1 MTKSPY
7 LLVALCLLSLG
18 CAQDDDRGE
27 SGRTRSLASVGSGAQ
42 ASDLR
47 LVVRQTIDPAGRVTH
62 SIRVTAPA
70 DDPPA
75 LIVLP
80 DGQEAT
86 LLLTAG
92 EATLATAELESSP
105 GPGIYRFR
113 DGEGGLLTTSAS
125 LAGDPPNFP
134 AFESPLDQG
143 LLLPTHDAV
152 RWTWTGTAGLF
163 DLDPVGHAVEHGQHD
178 GGRQAGHAGDPRAVG
193 ALTGIGRVAR
203 SRIGQVCAM
212 KGLDL
217 QVRPARYGGRPDQAT
232 GLRCLG
238 VRYISDRNA
247 Q

>member
-70 DDPPA
+70 GDPPA

-163 DLDPVGHAVEHGQHD
+163 DLELYDNEGQSVLLLHD
-178 GGRQAGHAGDPRAVG
+178 LSGRETTLEDAPSGPAFLEIRATSGSSAQRARWESSNRIMIVVG
-193 ALTGIGRVAR
+193 A
-203 SRIGQVCAM
+203 
-212 KGLDL
+212 K
-217 QVRPARYGGRPDQAT
+217 
-232 GLRCLG
+232 
-238 VRYISDRNA
+238 
-247 Q
+247 